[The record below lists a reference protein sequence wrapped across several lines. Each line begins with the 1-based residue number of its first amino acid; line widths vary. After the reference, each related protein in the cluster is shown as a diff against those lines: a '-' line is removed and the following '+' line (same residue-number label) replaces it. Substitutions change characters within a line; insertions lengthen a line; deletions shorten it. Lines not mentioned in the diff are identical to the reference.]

1 MIKKYENKQEYF
13 LDVMG
18 TFGIPNTFLV
28 AKWRKILIGT
38 QR

>member
-1 MIKKYENKQEYF
+1 MIKKAENQPASW